1 MSIAMLKKSI
11 LYLRADL
18 GTQDLVGGGS
28 VAHTLG
34 VVNGFLEQ
42 GHDVICASSAMHKL
56 LDAITHQNYQFVP
69 LWVPYIFSVFGF
81 KLTSIIS
88 NLFFYHRTEKLIKK
102 HCPDF
107 IYQRYSMFN
116 LVGVWLSMQ
125 YNIPLI
131 LEFNGSELW
140 VDSNWANGT
149 LRLTRLME
157 KIEQYN
163 LKHAHKIIVVSQE
176 LKNQLLAV
184 GVDAQ
189 KIIVN
194 FNGVDLK
201 RFDPDRLTK
210 ERSIIREQYAIEQK
224 FVIGFASTF
233 GPWHGIELLAQVIPS
248 VIKRNS
254 KVHFM
259 LFGDGQ
265 LKEPLQIVLKSA
277 GVSDSVTFTG
287 MLNAHDMPKY
297 LAACDAF
304 ICPTQ
309 PNKDGTPFFGSP
321 TKLFEYMAMGKPII
335 ASDIGQ
341 VSQLLTFSPAQR
353 FLAQPEDH
361 DAFNNLLLKVITM
374 QPDELSQM
382 KVALQERITEYTW
395 SAHVRQILQA
405 VD

>member
-1 MSIAMLKKSI
+1 M
-11 LYLRADL
+11 RTDL
-18 GTQDLVGGGS
+18 GTCDLIGGGS
-28 VAHTLG
+28 VSHTLG

-42 GHDVICASSAMHKL
+42 GYAVICVSSAMHKL
-56 LDAITHQNYQFVP
+56 LDAITHQNYRFIPLRVP
-69 LWVPYIFSVFGF
+69 QIFSVLGF

-131 LEFNGSELW
+131 LEFNGSEVW
-140 VDSNWANGT
+140 VDHNWSQGR
-149 LRLTRLME
+149 LRLTRFMQ
-157 KIEQYN
+157 KIERYN
-163 LKHAHKIIVVSQE
+163 LKHAYKIIVVSQE
-176 LKNQLLAV
+176 LQNQLLAI
-184 GVDAQ
+184 GIDAQ

-194 FNGVDLK
+194 PNGVDVEQ
-201 RFDPDRLTK
+201 FNPDRLTT
-210 ERSIIREQYAIEQK
+210 ERSIIRKQYAIEQK

-233 GPWHGIELLAQVIPS
+233 GPWHGIELLAQVIPF

-254 KVHFM
+254 KVYFM

-265 LKEPLQIVLKSA
+265 LKEVLQIALKSA

-309 PNKDGTPFFGSP
+309 SNKDGTSFFGSP
-321 TKLFEYMAMGKPII
+321 TKLFEYRAMGKPII

-341 VSQLLTFSPAQR
+341 VSELLMFQPAQR

-361 DAFNNLLLKVITM
+361 DAFNNLLLKVISM
-374 QPDELSQM
+374 QPDELMHM
-382 KVALQERITEYTW
+382 KCALQQRAKEYTW
-395 SAHVRQILQA
+395 SAHVGRIMRAIDQ
-405 VD
+405 